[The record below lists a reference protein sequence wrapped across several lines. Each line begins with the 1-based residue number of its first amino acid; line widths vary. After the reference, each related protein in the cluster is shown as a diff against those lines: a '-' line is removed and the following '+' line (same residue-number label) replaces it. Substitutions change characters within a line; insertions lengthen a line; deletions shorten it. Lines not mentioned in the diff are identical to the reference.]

1 MAADMLLLE
10 DAAGRPRMAVLRGV
24 WVLAMR
30 APVMFLAGCA
40 LVQGSRRVAPLFT
53 SHTAHAASTIF
64 AASDSGVDLGTTAS
78 DAAVV
83 DARIRGGMRA
93 PSILTGGGIP
103 DRPITRTAC
112 ARVAG

>member
-83 DARIRGGMRA
+83 DARIRAGML
-93 PSILTGGGIP
+93 PHSILTVRWLP
-103 DRPITRTAC
+103 ALPTTMPP
-112 ARVAG
+112 